1 MTFVACDAKYN
12 VGGLGRHLAQVVEEH
27 RSEGDLEGY
36 YALSVPESDS
46 SGHRLELSLRSYVVN
61 YTPVRFSTAWK
72 IYVGSEMFDRA
83 VAARLKPGAA
93 FHGFDGSSMRTFL
106 RARRLRYE
114 RLEMEGGMSHI
125 LNVRRLWKRACEM
138 YPIEDNPLHP
148 AQVRRFLAEYEMAEI
163 IWVSSE
169 YSRQTFLAEGVPAS
183 KLRRRHLVIPERYRP
198 SSVRTDD
205 GVFRLLNTGFL
216 SPAKG
221 VPLLV
226 EVFRRLPGRA
236 ELTFVG
242 NAWSRGMRKFM
253 AQAQTSDPRIRVVQG
268 DPLPYLQR
276 ADVYVHPSFQEGF
289 GYAPMEALLCGV
301 PVVVTEDTGMKEHVR
316 EGVNGHIVPTG
327 NGEAILETL
336 KSMMQKPLP
345 LFNRLA
351 MNNPIPA
358 V

>member
-27 RSEGDLEGY
+27 RAGGDLSGY
-36 YALSVPESDS
+36 YALSVRQSDPA
-46 SGHRLELSLRSYVVN
+46 GQQLELPWRPYVVN

-83 VAARLKPGAA
+83 VATRLKPGTS

-125 LNVRRLWKRACEM
+125 LNVERLWKRACEM
-138 YPIEDNPLHP
+138 HPIEDNPLHP
-148 AQVRRFLAEYEMAEI
+148 AQVRRFLAEYEMAEV

-183 KLRRRHLVIPERYRP
+183 KLRRRHLTIPERYRP
-198 SSVRTDD
+198 SSERTND

-242 NAWSRGMRKFM
+242 NAWSRGMRRFM
-253 AQAQTSDPRIRVVQG
+253 EKAQASDPRIRVVQG

-289 GYAPMEALLCGV
+289 GYAPMEALRCGV
-301 PVVVTEDTGMKEHVR
+301 PVIVTADTGMKEHVR
-316 EGVNGHIVPTG
+316 EGVNGYIVPTG
-327 NGEAILETL
+327 NAEAILETL
-336 KSMMQKPLP
+336 KSMLKRPLP
-345 LFNRLA
+345 LFNHGA
-351 MNNPIPA
+351 TKNPIP
-358 V
+358 VS